1 MRSTFV
7 VGRFFCVFWMG
18 DLMRFGGRERVAA
31 HHLGWRCERKI
42 PFRAGASHFF
52 DFIDRP
58 WRAFRGRL
66 AKKVAFFCAK
76 NLQGINSCL
85 IFASPNKKWWIHLRA
100 RIRASHARHR
110 GSNPLSTTKQSRR
123 LSVVC
128 FCFVPMACVQAH
140 AIASNQSSLRLAL
153 LLTRKGIAHREKGLS
168 R

>member
-110 GSNPLSTTKQSRR
+110 GSNPLSTTKETKNIRSANRTPLFFIHSEAVRAIRPQSKTVKNRAKYR
-123 LSVVC
+123 PILEK
-128 FCFVPMACVQAH
+128 
-140 AIASNQSSLRLAL
+140 SSAR
-153 LLTRKGIAHREKGLS
+153 GW
-168 R
+168 